1 MAGTSNLTQGQ
12 LLEAIAVLLNNITI
26 PFAASVAE
34 NGLYINGAG
43 QLQFP
48 DNAYNQSQ
56 ALNVNATGDGTN
68 IYLSQVGSSIIG

>member
-1 MAGTSNLTQGQ
+1 MAVNLTQTQ
-12 LLEAIAVLLNNITI
+12 LLEVIAVLLNNIQI

-34 NGLYINGAG
+34 NGLFINGAG

-56 ALNVNATGDGTN
+56 ALTVNATGDGTN
-68 IYLSQVGSSIIG
+68 IYVNVTGSSILG